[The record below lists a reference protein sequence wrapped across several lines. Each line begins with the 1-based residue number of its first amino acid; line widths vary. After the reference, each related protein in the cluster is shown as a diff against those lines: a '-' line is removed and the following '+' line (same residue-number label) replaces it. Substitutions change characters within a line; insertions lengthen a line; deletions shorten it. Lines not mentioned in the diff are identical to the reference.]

1 MSGVPHIATTPAPDD
16 TSCGF
21 TCSPLFFVLVGLAG
35 MLVCACSCY
44 IHLYERGVI
53 ARPAWDKPEQQL
65 PTPSNNNNNY
75 NDYYNP
81 RPSQL
86 LPVYAF

>member
-1 MSGVPHIATTPAPDD
+1 MSGVPLIVTTPAPND

-53 ARPAWDKPEQQL
+53 QPPAWDKPRQQMHGVSSADTGYYRERPPLL
-65 PTPSNNNNNY
+65 PTY
-75 NDYYNP
+75 G
-81 RPSQL
+81 
-86 LPVYAF
+86 F